1 MENLKFLK
9 LNNKINFI
17 KKLEEG
23 RSIID
28 DLLYYNYNMNE
39 EEEMYYYNN
48 SLDIL
53 KNIINNIEYIKDYN
67 NNNK

>member
-23 RSIID
+23 KNIID
-28 DLLYYNYNMNE
+28 DLLLNNYNMNE

-53 KNIINNIEYIKDYN
+53 KDIINNINYIKDYN
-67 NNNK
+67 KK

>member
-23 RSIID
+23 KNIID
-28 DLLYYNYNMNE
+28 DLLYNNYNMNE

-53 KNIINNIEYIKDYN
+53 KDIINNINYIKDYN
-67 NNNK
+67 NK